1 MRTSKKKSTSGS
13 LGPNQSECSS
23 CGEVCYDDE
32 IFNFYFD
39 LEHRPTWK
47 KPVCIRCFNVAKQMP
62 EGMIMHLEQRMERKE
77 ITGWT
82 EE

>member
-1 MRTSKKKSTSGS
+1 
-13 LGPNQSECSS
+13 
-23 CGEVCYDDE
+23 
-32 IFNFYFD
+32 
-39 LEHRPTWK
+39 
-47 KPVCIRCFNVAKQMP
+47 MP